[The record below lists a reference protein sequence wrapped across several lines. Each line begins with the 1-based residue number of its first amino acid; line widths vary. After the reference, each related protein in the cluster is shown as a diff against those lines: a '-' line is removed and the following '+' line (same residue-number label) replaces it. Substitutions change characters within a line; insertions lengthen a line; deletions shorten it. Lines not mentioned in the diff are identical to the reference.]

1 VEADVVPVD
10 ERTLEALGIVRL
22 PIPVPF
28 IEAGGP
34 ANVYAIAN
42 GDRSWTLFD
51 TGIATPEGT
60 AALETQAVERGVDLS
75 RVSRIVVSHGHV
87 DHYGNAQRI
96 AERSGA
102 PVLIHPADRNK
113 VLGHFRYSSEIENN
127 VEYYLRLGVPEP
139 VLLSMLE
146 RTKRAPTL
154 ARPVDSAILQPL
166 DEGMVFDFQHFSVS
180 VMHLPGHTPGL
191 VCLHSAAQRLLFA
204 DDHVLARVSP
214 NPLLDLSLGTGAAK
228 FLSLVS
234 YLKSAERVVQLE
246 LDAVLPGHGP
256 AFSGHQRLL
265 RGLFQF
271 YRTRQDKLVAALTI
285 RPRTAFEAIAA
296 IFVKIDLSR
305 LYLLLSEVIANLE
318 VLEVE
323 GRVQRTLQDGVFV
336 FAKA

>member
-1 VEADVVPVD
+1 MEADVVPVD
-10 ERTLEALGIVRL
+10 ECTLEALGIFRL

-42 GDRSWTLFD
+42 ADRSWTLFD
-51 TGIATPEGT
+51 TGISTPEGI
-60 AALETQAVERGVDLS
+60 AALEAQAAERGIDLS
-75 RVSRIVVSHGHV
+75 QVSRILVSHGHV

-96 AERSGA
+96 AEQSGA
-102 PVLIHPADRNK
+102 QVFIHQADRSKISGN
-113 VLGHFRYSSEIENN
+113 FRYSSEIENN
-127 VEYYLRLGVPEP
+127 FEYYLRLGIPQP
-139 VLLSMLE
+139 VLSSMLE

-154 ARPVDSAILQPL
+154 ARPVDSAFLQPL
-166 DEGMVFDFQHFSVS
+166 DEGMSFDFRHFSVS

-214 NPLLDLSLGTGAAK
+214 NPLLDLSFGTEASK
-228 FLSLVS
+228 FMSLVS

-265 RGLFQF
+265 QGLFQF
-271 YRTRQDKLVAALTI
+271 YRTRQDKLLAALTVK
-285 RPRTAFEAIAA
+285 PQTAFEAIAA
-296 IFVKIDLSR
+296 IFVKVDLSR

-323 GRVQRTLQDGVFV
+323 GRVHRTLRDGVFV
-336 FAKA
+336 FAPA